1 MTDTKRRTWWQA
13 LVAAVIVV
21 AMSGIALIGGAA
33 FLFFRH
39 IRSEVVSSATADSR
53 MADVRAKFGGQEAW
67 LRIGSDG
74 SAEIAGRPDADGS
87 HRPLKSLRVLV
98 YNPAEGRLADVS
110 VPFWLLRLAPD
121 GQLRLDADSGIDFD
135 AERLKL
141 NVSALEALGPGLVL
155 DHSQTDG
162 TRLLVWTE

>member
-1 MTDTKRRTWWQA
+1 MTETRRRTWWQV

-21 AMSGIALIGGAA
+21 AMVGIAVIGGAA
-33 FLFFRH
+33 YLFYRH
-39 IRSEVVSSATADSR
+39 IRSEAVSSATADSR

-67 LRIGSDG
+67 LRIASDG
-74 SAEIAGRPDADGS
+74 SAEITGRPDARGS
-87 HRPLKSLRVLV
+87 HARLVSLRVLA
-98 YNPAEGRLADVS
+98 YNPDEGRLADVS
-110 VPFWLLRLAPD
+110 VPFWLLRLAPE
-121 GQLRLDADSGIDFD
+121 GQLRLDAGSGIDFD

-155 DHSQTDG
+155 DHAQADG

>member
-1 MTDTKRRTWWQA
+1 MTETRRRTWFQV
-13 LVAAVIVV
+13 LIAAVIIM
-21 AMSGIALIGGAA
+21 AMIGLALVSGAA
-33 FLFFRH
+33 FLFYRH
-39 IRSEVVSSATADSR
+39 IRTEALSSDAADTR
-53 MADVRAKFGGQEAW
+53 IEAVRARFGGQQAW

-74 SAEIAGRPDADGS
+74 SAEIAGRSDAGGA
-87 HRPLKSLRVLV
+87 HAPLTSLRVLA

-110 VPFWLLRLAPD
+110 VPFWLLRLAPE

-135 AERLKL
+135 AERLTL

-155 DHSQTDG
+155 DHSQSDG